1 MDIANQV
8 QQGISFITFSAF
20 DACKSYVNYLFG
32 TAVDKQKHYYTVSYQ
47 YNDMEYKIRCK
58 YSRKRI
64 NIIEI
69 VGVKNDA
76 SEDIEVDISNEIKP
90 YMGPHM
96 NFHGIKTSPKEFG
109 YRSITFTLLGGDV
122 KKFELDEEIVL

>member
-1 MDIANQV
+1 MDIANQM

-20 DACKSYVNYLFG
+20 DACKSYANYLFG

-64 NIIEI
+64 NILEI
-69 VGVKNDA
+69 GGIKNEGDA
-76 SEDIEVDISNEIKP
+76 EIDILNEIKP
-90 YMGPHM
+90 YMGPHT
-96 NFHGIKTSPKEFG
+96 NFHGIRTTPKDLG
-109 YRSITFTLLGGDV
+109 YFSIVFTLLGGDV
-122 KKFELDEEIVL
+122 KRFELDEEIVL